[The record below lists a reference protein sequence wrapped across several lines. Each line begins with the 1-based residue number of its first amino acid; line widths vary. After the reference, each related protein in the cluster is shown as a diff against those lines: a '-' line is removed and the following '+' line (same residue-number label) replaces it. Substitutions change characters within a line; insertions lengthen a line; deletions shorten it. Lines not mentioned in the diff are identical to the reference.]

1 MTTLPGVAG
10 QIETV
15 IGLELTVLLLRRR
28 GGTQITIPVR
38 PKGSILAEIIGADA
52 TRKLALAIGAGKLN
66 LPCGEMRGAR
76 ARRSQAKRMLL
87 SGASLQQVALACDL
101 HSRTVSNYRAELDAA
116 AGDRQMKLPL

>member
-38 PKGSILAEIIGADA
+38 PKGSIL
-52 TRKLALAIGAGKLN
+52 GAGLRPPFAHR
-66 LPCGEMRGAR
+66 LELSRR
-76 ARRSQAKRMLL
+76 A
-87 SGASLQQVALACDL
+87 
-101 HSRTVSNYRAELDAA
+101 
-116 AGDRQMKLPL
+116 